1 MAQSN
6 TGFFDSLIDA
16 FSNTSSS
23 VQDYI
28 DNYGNAPPSPQLQAV
43 QDHIKKNV
51 PQQGDLLE
59 KYYNNLDGMSIP
71 QAIGYS
77 VGGTGKAVAKV
88 PGAISDVAEYVV
100 NEKINPVVSGFQE
113 GYDMSGQDLNGIPPL
128 EAYKIKQEQDLY
140 TDHMLAKQ
148 DAIRKNKDPDITQL
162 SKKVD
167 EIDITAVESEL
178 TPEQLAAAKSAADA
192 AGDAAGDGHSVK
204 DAFKAAGGY
213 LGDMFESKA
222 VRQALMYYTMSRM
235 LGYSESGSG
244 MAAGKVL
251 MTGWEKEADQELKA
265 QTLSAK
271 NAATKLE
278 NDTLDMSKTVSMFN
292 TKNKRVIQGYM
303 SKSGNFQEVGSDKTY
318 KATDLDYVTYKPAL
332 HKTYEEIDSK
342 LLTDTNQLVASTL
355 AGIKDDDDT
364 YSNYKVAAELY
375 GDGNAVRDL
384 ISVATRDLKSAGVEY
399 GTTEFRIAMEQ
410 TIQNHI
416 REVASGKYKDG
427 KSPLVADLAGIVEAN
442 YIKAD
447 LKRQGTVPQFVFEK
461 ATWDDK
467 GNITG
472 YDEDFKM
479 QSGGESKLI
488 RQANSVT
495 NQLIDNFI
503 KLNHPKAKVNH
514 IITKQKTIAKLAKI
528 FKDNVMSDKASRTH
542 WSDIAEGR
550 GNNPFNAWLNGA
562 KLNSD
567 HKLNGVNSPA
577 IRKLFDQMYDK
588 DFEKKKK

>member
-77 VGGTGKAVAKV
+77 VGGTGKAVAKG
-88 PGAISDVAEYVV
+88 PGAISDGADYVV

-178 TPEQLAAAKSAADA
+178 TPEQLAAAKAAADA